1 MRSRARWYG
10 VSLCFLVAACP
21 PATVQQAAAPAVDS
35 AAVSAGI
42 AELWQRWTAADIA
55 GDSVALFDMVTD
67 SARADFRGS
76 PPVLGRDAWKAFV
89 TAAFKQVDITAAEI
103 HPEMTVPISNDLAY
117 QVGGY
122 NETVIMGKVTT
133 PIQGRY
139 AAAFQRGADNRWR
152 AAYLMVFADTT
163 ITPQ

>member
-10 VSLCFLVAACP
+10 VSLLFMVTACP
-21 PATVQQAAAPAVDS
+21 PATVQEAAAPVVDS
-35 AAVSAGI
+35 VAVLAGVS
-42 AELWQRWTAADIA
+42 ELWQRWTAADIA
-55 GDSVALFDMVTD
+55 SDTTTLFDVTTDSVRVDY
-67 SARADFRGS
+67 RGFA
-76 PPVLGRDAWKAFV
+76 PILGRDAWRAFV
-89 TAAFKQVDITAAEI
+89 VTALKQVDITAAEI
-103 HPEMTVPISNDLAY
+103 HPELTVPISNDLSY

-133 PIQGRY
+133 PIQGRF
-139 AAAFQRGADNRWR
+139 AAALRRGADSRWR

>member
-35 AAVSAGI
+35 AAVRAGI
-42 AELWQRWTAADIA
+42 AEMWQRWTAADIA
-55 GDSVALFDMVTD
+55 SDTTTLFDVTTDSVRVDH
-67 SARADFRGS
+67 RGFA
-76 PPVLGRDAWKAFV
+76 PILGRDAWRAFV
-89 TAAFKQVDITAAEI
+89 ASALKQFDITAAEI
-103 HPEMTVPISNDLAY
+103 HPELTDPISNDLAY
-117 QVGGY
+117 QIGGY
-122 NETVIMGKVTT
+122 NETVVTGRVTT

-139 AAAFQRGADNRWR
+139 AAALQRGADNRWR

>member
-10 VSLCFLVAACP
+10 VSLCFIVAACP

-35 AAVSAGI
+35 AAVRAGVS
-42 AELWQRWTAADIA
+42 ELWQRWTAADIA
-55 GDSVALFDMVTD
+55 GDSVALFDVITD
-67 SARADFRGS
+67 SARVDYRGF
-76 PPVLGRDAWKAFV
+76 PPILGRDAWKAFV
-89 TAAFKQVDITAAEI
+89 AAALKQVDITAAEI
-103 HPEMTVPISNDLAY
+103 HPELTVPISNDLAY

-122 NETVIMGKVTT
+122 NETVIMGKITSPV
-133 PIQGRY
+133 QGRY
-139 AAAFQRGADNRWR
+139 AAALTRGADNRWR